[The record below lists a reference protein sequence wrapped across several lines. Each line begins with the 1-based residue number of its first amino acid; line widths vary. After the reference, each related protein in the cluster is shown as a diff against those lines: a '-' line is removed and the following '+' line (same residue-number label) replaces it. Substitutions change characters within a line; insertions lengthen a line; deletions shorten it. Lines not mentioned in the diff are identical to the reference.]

1 MLFRNVGDDSM
12 CLRLQILMMHEGPSN
27 TGCNAPPALQVC
39 VCVYIY
45 RATHSK
51 FLAKWA
57 SVRWAKAQLSQSA
70 KGNAAKAAKAAA
82 KPSVVGGAVRK
93 PRSAQAEQN

>member
-12 CLRLQILMMHEGPSN
+12 CLRLQILMIREGPSN

-39 VCVYIY
+39 IYIIY

-70 KGNAAKAAKAAA
+70 KGNAAKAAKAAP